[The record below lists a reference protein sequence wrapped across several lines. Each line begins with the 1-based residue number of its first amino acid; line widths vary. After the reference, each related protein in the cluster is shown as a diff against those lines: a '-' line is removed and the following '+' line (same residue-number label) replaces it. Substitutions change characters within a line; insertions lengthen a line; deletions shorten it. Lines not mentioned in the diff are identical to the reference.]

1 MVGSV
6 WSDREAYQRP
16 NGLAVITKVF
26 QYIVGVTVV
35 CREKKRN
42 SDNLSLAV
50 KS

>member
-35 CREKKRN
+35 CREKK
-42 SDNLSLAV
+42 
-50 KS
+50 KEIQTI